1 MANVTETNRKPSAD
15 VDDLTA
21 SLISADTTLVNTLQA
36 VDADI
41 GQLTAALNANSQDV
55 SNVGNLDAASL
66 EASTE
71 VTSPS
76 VTGDTT
82 SATNALE
89 LPTYPTL
96 GDVPTTLTEG
106 TLVYVEDA
114 NEIYVE
120 DGT

>member
-66 EASTE
+66 EANTE
-71 VTSPS
+71 L
-76 VTGDTT
+76 G
-82 SATNALE
+82 N
-89 LPTYPTL
+89 PTYPTL
-96 GDVPTTLTEG
+96 ADVPTTLSKG
-106 TLVYVEDA
+106 AQVYVQDEDR
-114 NEIYVE
+114 IYVE

>member
-1 MANVTETNRKPSAD
+1 MVEITELNREPAST
-15 VDDLTA
+15 VSTLTA
-21 SLISADTTLVNTLQA
+21 TTEVTSPS
-36 VDADI
+36 VDATDVTSET
-41 GQLTAALNANSQDV
+41 LTAT
-55 SNVGNLDAASL
+55 
-66 EASTE
+66 TE

>member
-66 EASTE
+66 EAGGSL
-71 VTSPS
+71 S
-76 VTGDTT
+76 G
-82 SATNALE
+82 
-89 LPTYPTL
+89 PTASE
-96 GDVPTTLTEG
+96 GDVVTVPDNPDVVPIYFDAETGEP
-106 TLVYVEDA
+106 LVPDLEETV
-114 NEIYVE
+114 
-120 DGT
+120 